1 MLRRVKSMRAG
12 VHAIEGGSG
21 ASADVHQGRRQRQR
35 IALSGR
41 AIPGE
46 VDSVP
51 ERIGGGLHV
60 APEVRELLALG
71 GGAAAMGYTIEVSVM
86 VLMRPRRPV
95 EESAGERRL

>member
-1 MLRRVKSMRAG
+1 MRAG
-12 VHAIEGGSG
+12 VHVIEGGSG

-51 ERIGGGLHV
+51 ERIGGELPV
-60 APEVRELLALG
+60 APEVRELFSAG
-71 GGAAAMGYTIEVSVM
+71 RTAGSVM
-86 VLMRPRRPV
+86 ACSLSVV
-95 EESAGERRL
+95 ERRLWVTRSKCP